1 MSYSGRAEVD
11 ARFPQAHGICDRCG
25 FRFNHYKLRWQND
38 WRGPR
43 MQNIR
48 ILVCPDCLD
57 KPQQSGQRT
66 ILIPADPIPV
76 MNARPED
83 YVGANNPLS
92 GIGADP
98 NPARWQYGAMLG
110 TMTEGGGPQAA
121 FDGNANK
128 PSWMSAVKSVSF
140 SSFNNYVAV
149 NWSEAPA
156 SIVPSSLNSA
166 AITHTVT
173 EFTITAPNDSTFGS
187 TSYLIQGSQTGGV
200 YLAWTTLASGHPAG
214 TVGEEISGTC
224 TVGGR
229 YQFHRVA
236 FSGNG
241 SRAVAVAQVA
251 FTVSDGSSNAQG
263 V

>member
-11 ARFPQAHGICDRCG
+11 ARYPRAHAICDRCG

-43 MQNIR
+43 LQNLR
-48 ILVCPDCLD
+48 ILVCESCLD
-57 KPQQSGQRT
+57 TPQQSGQRT

-76 MNARPED
+76 MNARTED
-83 YVGANNPLS
+83 YVGASNPLS

-98 NPARWQYGAMLG
+98 SAARWQYGSIIG

-121 FDGNANK
+121 FDGNPAK
-128 PSWMSAVKSVSF
+128 PSWMSAVRSVSV
-140 SSFNNYVAV
+140 SSYVNYIGM

-156 SIVPSSLNSA
+156 SIMPSSLNSPTL
-166 AITHTVT
+166 THTLAS
-173 EFTITAPNDSTFGS
+173 FTITAPTDSTFGS
-187 TSYLIQGSQTGGV
+187 TAYLVQGSQTSGG
-200 YLAWTTLASGHPAG
+200 YGAWTTLASGNPDG
-214 TVGEEISGTC
+214 TVGEVITGTC
-224 TVGGR
+224 ASGGR

-236 FSGNG
+236 FYGNSGG
-241 SRAVAVAQVA
+241 AIAVAQVA

-263 V
+263 A